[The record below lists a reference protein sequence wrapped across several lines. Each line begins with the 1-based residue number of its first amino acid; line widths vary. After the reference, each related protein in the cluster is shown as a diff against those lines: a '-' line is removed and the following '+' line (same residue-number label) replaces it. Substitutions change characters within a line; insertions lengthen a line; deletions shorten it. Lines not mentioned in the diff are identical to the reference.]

1 MTRLVEVEPERAVE
15 AWPLVRESFSN
26 IAESSR
32 GKLTADELLRLCAG
46 GGVTLFIIVDD
57 DASLLATVLTEFA
70 QYPRKKVCRVIG
82 CVGQDRDRWV
92 HHLSEIESWARGHG
106 CGSMQNIGRKGWLRD
121 LKAAGYR
128 CTHYLFEKELGD
140 AQEAF
145 TRS

>member
-1 MTRLVEVEPERAVE
+1 MTRLVEVEPERVLE
-15 AWPLVRESFSN
+15 AWPLVREAFAN

-32 GKLTADELLRLCAG
+32 GKLTAEDLLRLCVADF
-46 GGVTLFIIVDD
+46 VTLFVVIDD
-57 DASLLATVLTEFA
+57 KSDLQATVLTEFA
-70 QYPRKKVCRVIG
+70 QYPRKKVCRIIG
-82 CVGQDRDRWV
+82 CVGQDRKRWV
-92 HHLSEIESWARGHG
+92 HHLSEIESWARNHG
-106 CGSMQNIGRKGWLRD
+106 CAAMQNIGREGWLRD